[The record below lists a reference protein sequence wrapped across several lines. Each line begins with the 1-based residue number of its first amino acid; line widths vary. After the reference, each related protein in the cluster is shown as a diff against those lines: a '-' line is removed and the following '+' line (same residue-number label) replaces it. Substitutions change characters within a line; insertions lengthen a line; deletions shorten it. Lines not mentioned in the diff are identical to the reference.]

1 MKRVVIT
8 GCGAICP
15 IVNNINDIQKSIYE
29 NEHGFGPVTRFDASK
44 IGIKVIGEIKNF
56 DPNER
61 IPKRMISKLDL
72 VSQYALFSAIEAVDN
87 AKLSISDKDSENT
100 AVIVGNGAG
109 GGITIVEQYKR
120 MMSSTK
126 HATSPIFIPKMLSN
140 CIGANISEYYGIHG
154 SCYSVATA
162 CASSCDAIGQAFE
175 LIKHGR
181 YNMAFVVGAE
191 SPIEELFVSGFN
203 SLHALSRSDD
213 FNQASIPFDKKRS
226 GFVMGEGAGTLIV
239 EELNH
244 AVKRN
249 ADIICEIV
257 GYGSTCDA
265 YNLVAPD
272 PEGKFAAKAMQHA
285 IDEAEI
291 VADDIQYIN
300 AHGTGTHAN
309 DITECKAIN
318 SVFGL
323 NSSVLVSSSKSMTG
337 HLLGGAG
344 SLEAIITA
352 YAIKTSMLPINRG
365 TNEQD
370 PECKINLVTKENRER
385 NIEFALSNALGFGGH
400 NSSIVLK
407 KWNN

>member
-1 MKRVVIT
+1 
-8 GCGAICP
+8 
-15 IVNNINDIQKSIYE
+15 
-29 NEHGFGPVTRFDASK
+29 
-44 IGIKVIGEIKNF
+44 
-56 DPNER
+56 
-61 IPKRMISKLDL
+61 
-72 VSQYALFSAIEAVDN
+72 
-87 AKLSISDKDSENT
+87 
-100 AVIVGNGAG
+100 
-109 GGITIVEQYKR
+109 
-120 MMSSTK
+120 
-126 HATSPIFIPKMLSN
+126 
-140 CIGANISEYYGIHG
+140 
-154 SCYSVATA
+154 
-162 CASSCDAIGQAFE
+162 
-175 LIKHGR
+175 
-181 YNMAFVVGAE
+181 
-191 SPIEELFVSGFN
+191 
-203 SLHALSRSDD
+203 
-213 FNQASIPFDKKRS
+213 
-226 GFVMGEGAGTLIV
+226 
-239 EELNH
+239 
-244 AVKRN
+244 
-249 ADIICEIV
+249 
-257 GYGSTCDA
+257 
-265 YNLVAPD
+265 
-272 PEGKFAAKAMQHA
+272 MQHA